1 MNTIDRTPD
10 GIEHKCCECSR
21 DFKGDAWHDYCAE
34 CNAANEKNSLL
45 RNRWACLACNST
57 FELGRVISGPQ
68 GWQCPNCKS
77 ANLSTAEGV
86 RNIPEYHGEIGT
98 KN

>member
-34 CNAANEKNSLL
+34 CNAANEKYPRVSRRD
-45 RNRWACLACNST
+45 RNK
-57 FELGRVISGPQ
+57 ELVALIRH
-68 GWQCPNCKS
+68 N
-77 ANLSTAEGV
+77 
-86 RNIPEYHGEIGT
+86 
-98 KN
+98 